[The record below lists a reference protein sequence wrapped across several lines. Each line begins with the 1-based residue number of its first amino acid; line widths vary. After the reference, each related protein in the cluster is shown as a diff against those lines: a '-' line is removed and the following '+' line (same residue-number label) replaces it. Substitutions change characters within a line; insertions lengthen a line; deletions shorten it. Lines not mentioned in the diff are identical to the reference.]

1 MNIAIIGHG
10 NVGSAL
16 AIQWVE
22 AAHEVVIGARQPS
35 GQKVRNLV
43 GRHRDLAATTIEDA
57 VQQSEV
63 ILIATPA
70 DATVEIAHALGD
82 VRGKYII
89 DATNSVFK
97 KPDPYPHATAA
108 LKDICKTHNVVKA
121 FNCTGF
127 ENMAD
132 PNYGDT
138 AADMFIAG
146 NNPRAKEIA
155 RQLAK
160 DAGFG
165 EVYDMGSDDKIP
177 LLEQFAMIWINLAI
191 SQGYGRNIAFK
202 VMKRST
208 PA

>member
-1 MNIAIIGHG
+1 MYSISTYKQNKLLTPPMNIAIIGHG

-82 VRGKYII
+82 V
-89 DATNSVFK
+89 
-97 KPDPYPHATAA
+97 
-108 LKDICKTHNVVKA
+108 
-121 FNCTGF
+121 
-127 ENMAD
+127 
-132 PNYGDT
+132 
-138 AADMFIAG
+138 